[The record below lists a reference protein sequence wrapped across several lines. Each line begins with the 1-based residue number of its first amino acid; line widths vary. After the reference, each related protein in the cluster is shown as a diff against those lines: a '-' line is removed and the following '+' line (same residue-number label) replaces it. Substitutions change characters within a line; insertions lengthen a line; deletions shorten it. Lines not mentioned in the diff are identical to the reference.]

1 MVDRA
6 TFRPVQDD
14 VAWQRQLRDR
24 FNGDGV
30 PRTVPHLD
38 LKRAVV
44 RPVSRRLAESVILK
58 YEWLGTMA
66 QTSLH
71 FGIFFGDYCA
81 GVTCAGP
88 CCTGGSPHKLWK
100 LDPHEFIVL
109 ARGACVHWAPT
120 GTNSK
125 LVSWTVK
132 LLRKMRTAG
141 FAGKLLAAY
150 ADSDAGEIGTIY
162 QACGWHY
169 VGRSSGTLKQWVAPN
184 GRIYDTMKP
193 RDFARQRGGTR
204 MQWVGAMRR
213 AGWREQATNPK
224 HRYVQLLDVDDKP
237 LADRVR
243 HLVEPYPK
251 RERSADSG
259 AADDQSAGGGASPT
273 RSLQLSRK
281 HDHDAADAGQREH
294 SA

>member
-1 MVDRA
+1 MAGSAQRI
-6 TFRPVQDD
+6 TFRDAQSD

-24 FNGDGV
+24 FNVDGV
-30 PRTVPHLD
+30 PSGVPHLD

-44 RPVSRRLAESVILK
+44 RPVSRRLAESIILK

-88 CCTGGSPHKLWK
+88 CCTGGSPHTLYKLT
-100 LDPHEFIVL
+100 PHEFIVL
-109 ARGACVHWAPT
+109 ARGACVHWAPS

-132 LLRKMRTAG
+132 LLRQQRV
-141 FAGKLLAAY
+141 GKLLAAY

-169 VGRSSGTLKQWVAPN
+169 VGRSSATLKQWVAPN
-184 GRIYDTMKP
+184 GRVYDTMKP

-204 MQWVGAMRR
+204 MQWVAAMRK
-213 AGWREQATNPK
+213 AGWREQGTNSK
-224 HRYVQLLDVDDKP
+224 HRYVQILDLSDTALV
-237 LADRVR
+237 DRVTR
-243 HLVEPYPK
+243 MRQPYPK
-251 RERSADSG
+251 RERSADG
-259 AADDQSAGGGASPT
+259 GTPAPTGGGASMLPA
-273 RSLQLSRK
+273 RSSST
-281 HDHDAADAGQREH
+281 EPEN
-294 SA
+294 